1 MPFGLQPL
9 DLIVIVVVALVI
21 FGPKRL
27 PQLGH
32 WLGKTFSSFRKGARD
47 LADGFTEETRAQNAG
62 GTGGN
67 AAAESTSGSA
77 TGRAAEPTNAHAA
90 DTSTSTAG
98 PVTSTGPTAGPTESP
113 AAGIL
118 CTACGAANP
127 ADARFCN
134 RCGTRLTV

>member
-27 PQLGH
+27 PRLGR

-47 LADGFTEETRAQNAG
+47 LADGFTEETRAQDAAAP
-62 GTGGN
+62 GGN
-67 AAAESTSGSA
+67 AAGAG
-77 TGRAAEPTNAHAA
+77 AA
-90 DTSTSTAG
+90 DSAPG
-98 PVTSTGPTAGPTESP
+98 PDADAPDAAP
-113 AAGIL
+113 APRPAGIF
-118 CTACGAANP
+118 CTACGSLNP

-134 RCGTRLTV
+134 TCGTRLPA

>member
-27 PQLGH
+27 PQLGR
-32 WLGKTFSSFRKGARD
+32 WLGKTFSSVRKGARD
-47 LADGFTEETRAQNAG
+47 LADGFTEETRAQDAG

-67 AAAESTSGSA
+67 AAAEPTSV
-77 TGRAAEPTNAHAA
+77 HAA
-90 DTSTSTAG
+90 DTSSSTAG
-98 PVTSTGPTAGPTESP
+98 PAASP
-113 AAGIL
+113 AKEIL

-134 RCGTRLTV
+134 KCGTPLTA

>member
-27 PQLGH
+27 PQLGR
-32 WLGKTFSSFRKGARD
+32 WLGKTFSSVRKGARD
-47 LADGFTEETRAQNAG
+47 LADGFAEETRAQDAG

-67 AAAESTSGSA
+67 AAAEPTSV
-77 TGRAAEPTNAHAA
+77 HAA
-90 DTSTSTAG
+90 DTSSSTAG
-98 PVTSTGPTAGPTESP
+98 PAASP
-113 AAGIL
+113 AKEIL

-134 RCGTRLTV
+134 KCGTPLTA

>member
-27 PQLGH
+27 PQLGR

-47 LADGFTEETRAQNAG
+47 LADGFTEETRAQDAS
-62 GTGGN
+62 GTAGN
-67 AAAESTSGSA
+67 AAGSGA
-77 TGRAAEPTNAHAA
+77 GAAEPTPGSNA
-90 DTSTSTAG
+90 
-98 PVTSTGPTAGPTESP
+98 GPTADT
-113 AAGIL
+113 AAGLAAHPTGGIF

-134 RCGTRLTV
+134 KCGTRLIV

>member
-27 PQLGH
+27 PQLGR

-47 LADGFTEETRAQNAG
+47 LADGFTEETRAQDAG
-62 GTGGN
+62 GTGANTPGTGGTPSGTGASAPD
-67 AAAESTSGSA
+67 AA
-77 TGRAAEPTNAHAA
+77 
-90 DTSTSTAG
+90 
-98 PVTSTGPTAGPTESP
+98 P
-113 AAGIL
+113 APRPAGIF

-134 RCGTRLTV
+134 KCGTRLTV

>member
-27 PQLGH
+27 PQLGR

-47 LADGFTEETRAQNAG
+47 LADGFTEETRAQDAS
-62 GTGGN
+62 GTAGN
-67 AAAESTSGSA
+67 AAGSGAGAAAPGA
-77 TGRAAEPTNAHAA
+77 TGEQAAEPTPGSNA
-90 DTSTSTAG
+90 
-98 PVTSTGPTAGPTESP
+98 GPTADTAAGP
-113 AAGIL
+113 AAHPTGGIF
-118 CTACGAANP
+118 CTACGAANS

-134 RCGTRLTV
+134 KCGTRLTV

>member
-27 PQLGH
+27 PQLGR

-47 LADGFTEETRAQNAG
+47 LADGFTEETRAQDAG

-67 AAAESTSGSA
+67 AAA
-77 TGRAAEPTNAHAA
+77 
-90 DTSTSTAG
+90 G
-98 PVTSTGPTAGPTESP
+98 PVAPTGPTAGPTASP
-113 AAGIL
+113 AAGIF

-134 RCGTRLTV
+134 KCGTRLTV

>member
-27 PQLGH
+27 PQLGR

-47 LADGFTEETRAQNAG
+47 LADGFTEETRTQDAS
-62 GTGGN
+62 GTAGN
-67 AAAESTSGSA
+67 AAGSGA
-77 TGRAAEPTNAHAA
+77 GAAEPTPGSNA
-90 DTSTSTAG
+90 
-98 PVTSTGPTAGPTESP
+98 GPTADTAAGP
-113 AAGIL
+113 AAHPTGGIF
-118 CTACGAANP
+118 CTACGTANP

-134 RCGTRLTV
+134 KCGTRLTV

>member
-27 PQLGH
+27 PQLGR
-32 WLGKTFSSFRKGARD
+32 WLAKTFSSVRKGARD
-47 LADGFTEETRAQNAG
+47 LADGFTEETRAQDAG

-67 AAAESTSGSA
+67 AG
-77 TGRAAEPTNAHAA
+77 
-90 DTSTSTAG
+90 AG
-98 PVTSTGPTAGPTESP
+98 P
-113 AAGIL
+113 AAGPAKEIL

-134 RCGTRLTV
+134 KCGTPLTA

>member
-27 PQLGH
+27 PQLGR

-47 LADGFTEETRAQNAG
+47 LADGFTDEARPKADVTTPPQ
-62 GTGGN
+62 
-67 AAAESTSGSA
+67 AAEL
-77 TGRAAEPTNAHAA
+77 R
-90 DTSTSTAG
+90 
-98 PVTSTGPTAGPTESP
+98 
-113 AAGIL
+113 

-127 ADARFCN
+127 SAALFCN
-134 RCGTRLTV
+134 QCGNRLTT

>member
-27 PQLGH
+27 PQLGR

-47 LADGFTEETRAQNAG
+47 LADGFSEETRGQDAAATGGNST

-67 AAAESTSGSA
+67 TPGNSGTAPGTGANAPDAA
-77 TGRAAEPTNAHAA
+77 
-90 DTSTSTAG
+90 
-98 PVTSTGPTAGPTESP
+98 P
-113 AAGIL
+113 APRPAGIF
-118 CTACGAANP
+118 CTACGASNP

-134 RCGTRLTV
+134 KCGTRLPA

>member
-27 PQLGH
+27 PQLGR
-32 WLGKTFSSFRKGARD
+32 WLGKTFSAFRKGARD
-47 LADGFTEETRAQNAG
+47 LTDGFAEETKAQDSA
-62 GTGGN
+62 GTGTN
-67 AAAESTSGSA
+67 AAQTGAKAAGIATTAPDTGTDAAPPGAPPESA
-77 TGRAAEPTNAHAA
+77 P
-90 DTSTSTAG
+90 G
-98 PVTSTGPTAGPTESP
+98 PA

-118 CTACGAANP
+118 CTTCGASNP

-134 RCGTRLTV
+134 KCGTRLIA

>member
-27 PQLGH
+27 PQLGR

-47 LADGFTEETRAQNAG
+47 LADGFTEETRARDATETGANPD
-62 GTGGN
+62 GTGAN
-67 AAAESTSGSA
+67 AAGTGIDATAPRSPPESAPGPASA
-77 TGRAAEPTNAHAA
+77 GTGTEPR
-90 DTSTSTAG
+90 
-98 PVTSTGPTAGPTESP
+98 P
-113 AAGIL
+113 AGIT
-118 CTACGAANP
+118 CTSCGASNP

-134 RCGTRLTV
+134 KCGIRLIA

>member
-27 PQLGH
+27 PQLGR

-47 LADGFTEETRAQNAG
+47 LADGFTEETRAQDAS
-62 GTGGN
+62 GTAGN
-67 AAAESTSGSA
+67 AAGSGA
-77 TGRAAEPTNAHAA
+77 GAAEPTPGSNA
-90 DTSTSTAG
+90 
-98 PVTSTGPTAGPTESP
+98 GPTADTAAGP
-113 AAGIL
+113 AAHPTGGIF
-118 CTACGAANP
+118 CTACGAANS

-134 RCGTRLTV
+134 KCGTRLIV